1 MLEGEKM
8 SVTAGVI
15 LAKVAVAVASDK
27 RVQNF
32 ILAVIVGI
40 IAFIIIIFGTF
51 FTIMNSMTSGNSE
64 IVSMAFCSS
73 QSEISMDIPEN
84 DAESLNTSIATIQE
98 SFKKI
103 DTTVDE
109 TKLEQSEYDLIKYPS
124 RGSCLYKCGNER
136 YNLQV
141 IAPEYK
147 SKLFGVGGGK

>member
-15 LAKVAVAVASDK
+15 LEKVAVAAASDK

-64 IVSMAFCSS
+64 IVSMAFCSN
-73 QSEISMDIPEN
+73 QSDLNMNIPVN

-103 DTTVDE
+103 DTAVDE
-109 TKLEQSEYDLIKYPS
+109 TNS
-124 RGSCLYKCGNER
+124 RLGD
-136 YNLQV
+136 
-141 IAPEYK
+141 
-147 SKLFGVGGGK
+147 SKLDGTWVKTVFFAIFFEKEQPLRLMKKN